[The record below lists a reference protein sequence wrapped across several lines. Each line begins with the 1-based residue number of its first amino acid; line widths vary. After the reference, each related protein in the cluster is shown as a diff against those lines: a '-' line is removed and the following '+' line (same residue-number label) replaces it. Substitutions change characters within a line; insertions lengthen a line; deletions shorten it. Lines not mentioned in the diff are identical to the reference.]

1 VDEEK
6 IDENQENQTISP
18 ILLSR
23 YLISRKVTVVEDLGG
38 QLALSTLACCFLSS
52 SLSLSLSLAVFC
64 TMEISRV
71 VEGPSAVSSTSA
83 HHVQWFGVV
92 F

>member
-1 VDEEK
+1 VDVDVDVDEEK

-38 QLALSTLACCFLSS
+38 QLALYTRLLLPLLIVVVVVVVGGVLHHGDLARCRGTQCG
-52 SLSLSLSLAVFC
+52 
-64 TMEISRV
+64 E
-71 VEGPSAVSSTSA
+71 
-83 HHVQWFGVV
+83 
-92 F
+92 